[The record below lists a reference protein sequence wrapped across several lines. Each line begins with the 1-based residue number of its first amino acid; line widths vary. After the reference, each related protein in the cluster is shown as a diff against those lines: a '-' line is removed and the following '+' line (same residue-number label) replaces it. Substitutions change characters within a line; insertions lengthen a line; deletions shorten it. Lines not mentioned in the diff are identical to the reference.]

1 MEAALG
7 LSWAEQSVEIHAS
20 PEACFAAITDYES
33 FPRWQSAV
41 VETEV
46 LQRDTEGLAARVRT
60 RSDAKFRVVSYV
72 LDYHYERPEHIWWD
86 FVEGDGVEAIEGE
99 FRFDAIGSGTR
110 ATYRLGIDAGIPIP
124 GLIARRLTGEVMRRS
139 VTDLREEVARRSP

>member
-1 MEAALG
+1 VEAALG
-7 LSWAEQSVEIHAS
+7 LSWAEQSVEIDAS

-72 LDYHYERPEHIWWD
+72 LDYHYERPERIWWD
-86 FVEGDGVEAIEGE
+86 FIEGDGVEAIEGE
-99 FRFDAIGSGTR
+99 FRFAAIEAGTL

-139 VTDLREEVARRSP
+139 VTDLREEVARRSR